1 VSTTSQRSNK
11 KFQEEASSREQLDI
25 LQSFEDHDWKEL
37 MSDTS
42 HNVMQIL
49 LAIMNN
55 HELGA
60 GLVFVP

>member
-11 KFQEEASSREQLDI
+11 NFQEEASSREQLDI
-25 LQSFEDHDWKEL
+25 LQSFEDPDWKEL

-42 HNVMQIL
+42 HHVIQIL